1 MDMDVNEHAELS
13 NYTSR
18 EIKAKEQCFNAVLHI
33 MVIGEISIMNT
44 NLT

>member
-1 MDMDVNEHAELS
+1 MLVNEHEELS

-18 EIKAKEQCFNAVLHI
+18 QIKPKEQCFNAVLHI
-33 MVIGEISIMNT
+33 MVIVEFSIMNT